1 MNSLRKNTAR
11 LGASTALAATALLA
25 LPALASATVE
35 GTASVDNSG
44 DRVVVQFTGV
54 TSPSLDLCWV
64 TISNES
70 HTAATANP
78 ALILGNPGTG
88 TFVSDELAPGKYLV
102 GALCTDDD
110 GTAVLTPEGGVPV
123 TIGASGGS
131 LGSVGSPI
139 SLGSGEVAFGLP
151 ISLGGS

>member
-11 LGASTALAATALLA
+11 LGATTALAATALLA

-35 GTASVDNSG
+35 GSASVDNSG
-44 DRVVVQFTGV
+44 ARVVVQFTGV
-54 TSPSLDLCWV
+54 TSSSLGLCWV

-70 HTAATANP
+70 HTAITANP

-88 TFVSDELAPGKYLV
+88 TFVSDELAPGKYLI
-102 GALCTDDD
+102 GAVCTDAD
-110 GTAVLTPEGGVPV
+110 GTTVLTPEGGVPV

-131 LGSVGSPI
+131 FGSADSTIPVGSVDVGFGSPI
-139 SLGSGEVAFGLP
+139 GLGS
-151 ISLGGS
+151 S

>member
-11 LGASTALAATALLA
+11 LGATTALAATALLA

-35 GTASVDNSG
+35 GSASVDNSG
-44 DRVVVQFTGV
+44 ARVVVQFTGV
-54 TSPSLDLCWV
+54 TSPSLGLCWV

-70 HTAATANP
+70 HTAVTANP
-78 ALILGNPGTG
+78 ALILGNPGSG
-88 TFVSDELAPGKYLV
+88 TFVSDDLAPGKYLI
-102 GALCTDDD
+102 GALCTDAD

-139 SLGSGEVAFGLP
+139 PLGSVDMTVGLP
-151 ISLGGS
+151 LMFSS

>member
-11 LGASTALAATALLA
+11 LGATTALAATALLA

-44 DRVVVQFTGV
+44 TRVVVQFSGV
-54 TSPSLDLCWV
+54 SSPSLGLCWATV
-64 TISNES
+64 SNES
-70 HTAATANP
+70 HTAIAATP
-78 ALILGNPGTG
+78 VLILGNPGSG
-88 TFVSDELAPGKYLV
+88 TFVSTELDPGKYLI
-102 GALCTDDD
+102 GALCTDAD
-110 GTAVLTPEGGVPV
+110 GTTVLTPEGGVPV

-139 SLGSGEVAFGLP
+139 PLGSVDMTVGLP
-151 ISLGGS
+151 VLFSS